1 MLGSK
6 GVKLGEFR
14 RVNSGISNV
23 KCYFF
28 LACGG
33 LSLSPAAGF
42 RWGGL
47 RPPHLPGSVCKKKK
61 KMSEKVGFRNFQKE
75 KFFFSCINNFLSKGW
90 CWFWFE
96 KSKSWWS
103 SVISSESDLKIQFN
117 WSGIW
122 PKNQGGVPPPVR
134 ASGSAQHTFTQAR
147 PQLFTVKVVM
157 LQPSQVRGANNA
169 CKMQKSNSL
178 WNPKIFM
185 LQNLA

>member
-42 RWGGL
+42 RWGVGCAH
-47 RPPHLPGSVCKKKK
+47 PPSVRRGRFVKKIKK
-61 KMSEKVGFRNFQKE
+61 RSEKVGFRNFQKE

-96 KSKSWWS
+96 NSKSWWS
-103 SVISSESDLKIQFN
+103 TVISSESDLKIQFN

-134 ASGSAQHTFTQAR
+134 ASGSAQHTLKDEVSPVSTQ
-147 PQLFTVKVVM
+147 
-157 LQPSQVRGANNA
+157 
-169 CKMQKSNSL
+169 
-178 WNPKIFM
+178 
-185 LQNLA
+185 